1 MQVMQNKKGPSWKDV
16 DTLPVTNSKVSTSA
30 SKVSR
35 PEPVAE
41 TEEAIDVPA
50 DESTS
55 DLDWLKRRM
64 KSSLD
69 ISQPVEKEFAQSDEE
84 MEEHSEVRPPSC

>member
-1 MQVMQNKKGPSWKDV
+1 MQIMQNKKGPSWKDA
-16 DTLPVTNSKVSTSA
+16 DTLLMTNSKASTSA

-41 TEEAIDVPA
+41 KEEAIDAPA
-50 DESTS
+50 DETTS

-64 KSSLD
+64 KLSLD
-69 ISQPVEKEFAQSDEE
+69 ISQPVEKDFAQSDEE
-84 MEEHSEVRPPSC
+84 MAEPSEVRPPSR